1 MPSITCIYI
10 SHELTTGRGDLR
22 QGTIEDFAVPNMK
35 NPKQEFGFAF
45 MRSPGKNG
53 ARIVA
58 AFAIRDAVRVVFD
71 KNPGADTSL
80 TIKVERQEP

>member
-1 MPSITCIYI
+1 MTTITCIHI
-10 SHELTTGRGDLR
+10 SHERTSGTSHLK
-22 QGTIEDFAVPNMK
+22 QGAIEDFPVANIQGDK
-35 NPKQEFGFAF
+35 GDFGFAF

-53 ARIVA
+53 ARIIA

-80 TIKVERQEP
+80 TIKVDRRES